1 MESIKWLGTI
11 LCLTGIALTSF
22 NVYPLNILLG
32 FVGSLLWTWAGYI
45 QEDMPLM
52 IVELVA
58 VLLYF
63 AGIITYISIQ
73 LSQWV
78 Y

>member
-73 LSQWV
+73 LSEWV

>member
-32 FVGSLLWTWAGYI
+32 FAGSLFWTYAGYL
-45 QEDMPLM
+45 QEDMPLI

-73 LSQWV
+73 LSKWG
-78 Y
+78 

>member
-73 LSQWV
+73 LSKWG